1 LPLPL
6 AVVVQFWESDTAVR
20 DNLSVGLSSRPQ
32 AILEGHPPASKP
44 AHAPGLAR
52 RVTGERIAAHRWLVL
67 KRFFEDSKQLESKQ
81 AQVRRHPAAAKA
93 LARYQKERE
102 HRRAKDGV

>member
-1 LPLPL
+1 M
-6 AVVVQFWESDTAVR
+6 
-20 DNLSVGLSSRPQ
+20 
-32 AILEGHPPASKP
+32 
-44 AHAPGLAR
+44 AR